1 MRTNVVLDND
11 LVSEAQRLTGI
22 KTKKAILDEALRT
35 LIRIRRQ
42 ARIRELEGKLQ
53 WEGNLAAMRE
63 GRVHPA
69 DS

>member
-1 MRTNVVLDND
+1 MRTNVVLDDD

-22 KTKKAILDEALRT
+22 KTKKALLGEALRA

-42 ARIRELEGKLQ
+42 AGIRELEGKLQ
-53 WEGNLAAMRE
+53 WEGDLGAMRE
-63 GRVHPA
+63 GRIHPV